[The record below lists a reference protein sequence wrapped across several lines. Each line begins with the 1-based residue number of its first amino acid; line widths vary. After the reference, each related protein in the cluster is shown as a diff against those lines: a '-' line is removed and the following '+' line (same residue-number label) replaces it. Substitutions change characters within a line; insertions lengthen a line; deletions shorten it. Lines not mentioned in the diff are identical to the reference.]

1 MQIEEMVRAVQL
13 KLGIEVDGRA
23 GPQTWGAIYK
33 RIVDRSSPTDI
44 GLTEL
49 GDLASVRSEKVI
61 GKLHPRVQA
70 YARALY
76 FKAREHGLTIQIIS
90 GLRSYAEQD
99 ALYAQGRTEPGNVVT
114 NARAGHSNHNFGI
127 AFDVGLFERNEYLG
141 ESPMY
146 KAVGALGEELGLEWG
161 GNWRTLVDQPHFQLR
176 PAWAAGLSQSRL
188 LSGLRSRTAAGIDV
202 FD

>member
-1 MQIEEMVRAVQL
+1 MQIGEMVRAVQL
-13 KLGIEVDGRA
+13 KLGVEVDGRA
-23 GPQTWGAIYK
+23 GPQTWGAIYR
-33 RIVDRSSPTDI
+33 RIVDRDSPLDAA
-44 GLTEL
+44 LT
-49 GDLASVRSEKVI
+49 GSDDLASARSEKVI